1 VVATAPHPDDELLE
15 RLGRGSGEEVEVLV
29 IAPASDLSFL
39 QWVTSEDAARAE
51 AERRARRAAEVEALA
66 ARVVEA
72 SAGDVDPLVAI
83 EDALRTF
90 PADELLIVTRPS
102 EAATWLEADAA
113 RSALEQRF
121 GLPVTHV
128 IDDDVDRGAGTQRI
142 EQHLPQAVHDVAH
155 GQSPWTGFHALDA
168 VFVTVATVAAVLI
181 ALAMLVYLRS

>member
-1 VVATAPHPDDELLE
+1 MLVVATAPHPEDELLE

-29 IAPASDLSFL
+29 VVPASDLSFL
-39 QWVTSEDAARAE
+39 QWVTSDEDAARAE

-72 SAGDVDPLVAI
+72 RTGDIDPLVAI

-102 EAATWLEADAA
+102 EAATWLEEDAA

-121 GLPVTHV
+121 GLRVTHV
-128 IDDDVDRGAGTQRI
+128 IDDDVRSRRRHA
-142 EQHLPQAVHDVAH
+142 AH
-155 GQSPWTGFHALDA
+155 RA
-168 VFVTVATVAAVLI
+168 
-181 ALAMLVYLRS
+181 ALAASRS